1 MLKGSNTSEP
11 KAPSNFRE
19 DKTLPQLDK
28 ATIELYAKMIRDR
41 EKADIEQ
48 GITQEEF
55 SVVTF
60 RNNRKPRDLHEDQES
75 NLDDA

>member
-1 MLKGSNTSEP
+1 
-11 KAPSNFRE
+11 
-19 DKTLPQLDK
+19 
-28 ATIELYAKMIRDR
+28 MIHDR

-48 GITQEEF
+48 GITQEKF